1 MSDMLAL
8 SADYGARS
16 EHLFN
21 PAIGRLVALWGF
33 HADVMPD
40 KPPAPGKISAF
51 VANPPTL
58 QDMILADGVLM
69 DIHPRA
75 QLDFG
80 AIAKGVALDEAREI
94 LRSHQIHNALINI
107 GGNILALGNNGG
119 SPWRIELR
127 PATTQP
133 SLGVII
139 LKDGEAVAT
148 SGGGERRFIYQG
160 KVYHH
165 ILDWRSGEPHHLP
178 PPPLSLAM
186 TLKTPAP
193 LVMPPQRHWLSPI
206 SERPPAFYK
215 TSN

>member
-1 MSDMLAL
+1 MDEKIIIAACVIISGCANDIVTERETTVFGTRVVITVSGMPEEQAAAAIGKVFNHFRTMHRRFHAWREGELAAVNRAIAAAELPINISAPMSDMLAL

-80 AIAKGVALDEAREI
+80 AIAKGVALDFA
-94 LRSHQIHNALINI
+94 
-107 GGNILALGNNGG
+107 
-119 SPWRIELR
+119 
-127 PATTQP
+127 
-133 SLGVII
+133 
-139 LKDGEAVAT
+139 
-148 SGGGERRFIYQG
+148 
-160 KVYHH
+160 
-165 ILDWRSGEPHHLP
+165 
-178 PPPLSLAM
+178 
-186 TLKTPAP
+186 
-193 LVMPPQRHWLSPI
+193 
-206 SERPPAFYK
+206 
-215 TSN
+215 

>member
-1 MSDMLAL
+1 M
-8 SADYGARS
+8 
-16 EHLFN
+16 
-21 PAIGRLVALWGF
+21 
-33 HADVMPD
+33 
-40 KPPAPGKISAF
+40 
-51 VANPPTL
+51 
-58 QDMILADGVLM
+58 
-69 DIHPRA
+69 
-75 QLDFG
+75 
-80 AIAKGVALDEAREI
+80 ALDEAREI

-160 KVYHH
+160 KV
-165 ILDWRSGEPHHLP
+165 ITISWTGAAENRHHLP

-193 LVMPPQRHWLSPI
+193 LVMPRNGIGYRQSARG
-206 SERPPAFYK
+206 RPHFTK
-215 TSN
+215 LQN